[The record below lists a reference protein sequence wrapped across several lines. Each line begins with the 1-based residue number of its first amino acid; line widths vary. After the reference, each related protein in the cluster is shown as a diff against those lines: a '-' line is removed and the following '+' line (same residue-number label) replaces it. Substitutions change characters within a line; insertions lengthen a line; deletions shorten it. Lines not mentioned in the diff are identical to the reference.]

1 MACSRGRALGLGS
14 GRTFEHCVTLGSKV
28 LWDLTFSSE
37 AGGKDSDQRRAMG
50 RGRIFT
56 DVTVRLKVLTPHPE
70 SVLLS
75 RMDDNKQ
82 SWFQARGC
90 SALSCGRN
98 GDRGTHISVALQ
110 PKLSL
115 PQAMRPTVSV

>member
-1 MACSRGRALGLGS
+1 M
-14 GRTFEHCVTLGSKV
+14 TLGNEV

-37 AGGKDSDQRRAMG
+37 AGGKDADQRRAMG
-50 RGRIFT
+50 RGRKYT
-56 DVTVRLKVLTPHPE
+56 DVTVRLKVLAPHPD

-75 RMDDNKQ
+75 MMDDSKQ

-98 GDRGTHISVALQ
+98 GDRWTHVSGDIQ
-110 PKLSL
+110 QKLSP
-115 PQAMRPTVSV
+115 PQVMRSMGSV